1 MARHM
6 SEWVVQSSVPAPTLG
21 NLSPMANALRK
32 MANYLGLMDDP
43 ELGSE
48 EVTDLVFAQP
58 KTHEQRNKSVVRQAT
73 LAIAPVTPKPVPMQL
88 DLPVLDRIVTL
99 HPRFYN
105 EARTIGEQYREG
117 NPVIINLTDMD
128 ESERKRLVDFASGLV
143 FGLHGTIE
151 RVTSKVFLLSPANVR
166 VSSEDKTAAAEASF
180 FNQS

>member
-1 MARHM
+1 
-6 SEWVVQSSVPAPTLG
+6 
-21 NLSPMANALRK
+21 MANALRK
-32 MANYLGLMDDP
+32 MANYLGLMDDVD
-43 ELGSE
+43 LGSE
-48 EVTDLVFAQP
+48 QEVDKTFSYP
-58 KTHEQRNKSVVRQAT
+58 KTQEQRVKTYLRPAPLTVAPSPATPAASV
-73 LAIAPVTPKPVPMQL
+73 QL

>member
-1 MARHM
+1 
-6 SEWVVQSSVPAPTLG
+6 
-21 NLSPMANALRK
+21 MANALRK

-43 ELGSE
+43 DLGAEEISE
-48 EVTDLVFAQP
+48 HVFAQP
-58 KTHEQRNKSVVRQAT
+58 KTHERKSQIRPTT
-73 LAIAPVTPKPVPMQL
+73 LAIAPVATPATAVQL

-105 EARTIGEQYREG
+105 EARMLGEQYREG